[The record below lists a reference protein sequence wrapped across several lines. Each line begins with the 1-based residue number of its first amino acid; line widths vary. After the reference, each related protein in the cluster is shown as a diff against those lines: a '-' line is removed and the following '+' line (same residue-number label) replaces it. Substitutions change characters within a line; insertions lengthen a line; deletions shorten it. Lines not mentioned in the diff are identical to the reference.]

1 MLESWYNFGILYEKC
16 KQNEE
21 AIVAYNRA
29 LEIAPENEEA
39 RLRLQAVKQPNYVF
53 DEANSKMKFPEFWIT
68 NSLVIDKSYKSL
80 NTNIGNFSQIF
91 QNDQSM
97 MS

>member
-39 RLRLQAVKQPNYVF
+39 WMRLNAVKQANYVF
-53 DEANSKMKFPEFWIT
+53 DEQSSKMNFPEF
-68 NSLVIDKSYKSL
+68 
-80 NTNIGNFSQIF
+80 
-91 QNDQSM
+91 
-97 MS
+97 